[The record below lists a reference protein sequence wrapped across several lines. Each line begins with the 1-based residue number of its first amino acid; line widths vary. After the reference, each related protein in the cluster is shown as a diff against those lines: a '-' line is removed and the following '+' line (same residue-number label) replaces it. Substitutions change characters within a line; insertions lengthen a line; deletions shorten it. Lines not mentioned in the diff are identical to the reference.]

1 MRELF
6 EKIFFHSVALTFSD
20 LGAAWKSLA
29 IRCLSSVTVHGFLLL
44 RKRKWRARIK
54 AKGNVWRIG
63 AKERRGKKKRGGK
76 SRASCEILDCRVLLA
91 LPSDPTRSFRPFKPL
106 NCRQTTVSTNA
117 ELCTLLSCM
126 GCLVSIFQF
135 HCDWNW
141 IEKRDTSLCELY
153 YVYFA
158 FRKEGR

>member
-1 MRELF
+1 MAGEDKSERER
-6 EKIFFHSVALTFSD
+6 
-20 LGAAWKSLA
+20 LA
-29 IRCLSSVTVHGFLLL
+29 H
-44 RKRKWRARIK
+44 
-54 AKGNVWRIG
+54 
-63 AKERRGKKKRGGK
+63 RGKRTEGEKK

-117 ELCTLLSCM
+117 KLCTLLSCM

-141 IEKRDTSLCELY
+141 IEKRDTSSCELY

-158 FRKEGR
+158 FRREDKFCSIESNLIVIFLK